1 MKNKTEELEKELRE
15 YPEDDVIRA
24 ELKGRQERE
33 KEILKLIEDKVYNCK
48 ELGLK
53 ECKRCFEELKSKLKN
68 EEKKLEAQ
76 LLNEDDTYT
85 VQEYFQLGLTD
96 DGTFFVNYGAVC
108 QVCKSQWVFEE
119 EGIKKGDDKNE

>member
-1 MKNKTEELEKELRE
+1 MSADRWSKCPFCVKK
-15 YPEDDVIRA
+15 
-24 ELKGRQERE
+24 KE
-33 KEILKLIEDKVYNCK
+33 KEIQSLKDKNIKIIGQKYGSVSIEQ
-48 ELGLK
+48 
-53 ECKRCFEELKSKLKN
+53 FEELKSKLKN